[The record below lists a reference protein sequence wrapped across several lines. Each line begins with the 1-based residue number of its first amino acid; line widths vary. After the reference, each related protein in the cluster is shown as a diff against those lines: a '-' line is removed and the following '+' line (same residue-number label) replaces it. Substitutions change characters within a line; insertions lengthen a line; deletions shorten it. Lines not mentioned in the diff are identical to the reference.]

1 MLRDFPSVMSVQIHP
16 KVPDPTLAKRLIGQV
31 LSSLRESGEFNSTG
45 SLTSSRSVFDQ
56 YLSLRVTGSQGVY
69 LEFRSN
75 DRRMMDFLKTL
86 NFFQVLR
93 VEGLPANLVVMGTK
107 L

>member
-1 MLRDFPSVMSVQIHP
+1 MIN
-16 KVPDPTLAKRLIGQV
+16 
-31 LSSLRESGEFNSTG
+31 NSKQK
-45 SLTSSRSVFDQ
+45 LFFICQ
-56 YLSLRVTGSQGVY
+56 HCVTGSQGVY

-93 VEGLPANLVVMGTK
+93 VEGPPANLVVMGTK

>member
-1 MLRDFPSVMSVQIHP
+1 MC
-16 KVPDPTLAKRLIGQV
+16 
-31 LSSLRESGEFNSTG
+31 
-45 SLTSSRSVFDQ
+45 
-56 YLSLRVTGSQGVY
+56 VTGSQGVY

-86 NFFQVLR
+86 DFFQVLR
-93 VEGLPANLVVMGTK
+93 LDGLPANLVIMGTK